1 MGISHAGIYPRTKYT
16 NMASGEGVSH
26 VRALVSS
33 EYTLKRCLDLHKVV
47 PALLEQKSLPK
58 SFRRKAK
65 LSEKMKNLD
74 VFLGAVRELNLDGF
88 ALFLE
93 TLDSLHDEKHNEVL
107 QVLSTEIRLVSLP
120 PEAQAT
126 KVIEK
131 IVKAHYHETKHKDE
145 PEVKPSFEVVHST
158 EEEQVYLSTSL
169 PLPQDVET
177 TKMIEQIGISDE
189 PSTEDINPSEE
200 QTAPP
205 HVPPLSPLDPTVGNV
220 ELQTFTKVGGAFYSS
235 THGVR
240 LHIPQES
247 LPPTIQP
254 FELKMTAS
262 LRGPYKFSEDC
273 ELCTAV
279 IHLSCDPPVDEFRDW
294 VTVEIPHCATEPQ
307 TECDLD
313 HLCIMT
319 ATDELMSGVYEF
331 CEDPEIEVDFSD
343 AYKVVFKTRHFTRYV
358 GTRLKGRKRKQRL
371 VHGVQKAQ
379 HYYSKQRSLDSQYKP
394 MWEKE
399 EIQRSVSLPSST
411 VQYAT
416 QTGNQYYVAMC
427 TPVDRSQLQWNVVF
441 LVSYRHPTGLK
452 VCICCVSSFGH
463 SRSVTQ
469 VHFHTVYT
477 TVLWLKLKLKCI
489 SQYVLVY
496 IEIYRLN
503 HA

>member
-1 MGISHAGIYPRTKYT
+1 
-16 NMASGEGVSH
+16 
-26 VRALVSS
+26 
-33 EYTLKRCLDLHKVV
+33 
-47 PALLEQKSLPK
+47 
-58 SFRRKAK
+58 
-65 LSEKMKNLD
+65 MKNLD

-93 TLDSLHDEKHNEVL
+93 TLDSLQDEKHNEVL

-126 KVIEK
+126 KVIET
-131 IVKAHYHETKHKDE
+131 IVKAHYHETETKDE
-145 PEVKPSFEVVHST
+145 PEVKPSFEVAHST
-158 EEEQVYLSTSL
+158 EEEQVYLSTSF

-177 TKMIEQIGISDE
+177 TKVIEQIGTSDE
-189 PSTEDINPSEE
+189 PSTEDIHRSKE

-205 HVPPLSPLDPTVGNV
+205 HVPRLSPLDLTVGNV
-220 ELQTFTKVGGAFYSS
+220 ELQTFTKAGGTFHSS
-235 THGVR
+235 THGVCV
-240 LHIPQES
+240 HIPQES

-279 IHLSCDPPVDEFRDW
+279 IHLSCDPPIDDFHDW

-319 ATDELMSGVYEF
+319 AKDELISGVYEF
-331 CEDPEIEVDFSD
+331 YEDPEIEVDFSD

-379 HYYSKQRSLDSQYKP
+379 HHYSKQRSLDSQYKP

-416 QTGNQYYVAMC
+416 RTGNQYYVAMC
-427 TPVDRSQLQWNVVF
+427 TPMDRSQLQWNVVF

-452 VCICCVSSFGH
+452 VCTCIYCVSSFSH
-463 SRSVTQ
+463 SRSVSQ
-469 VHFHTVYT
+469 VHFHTVLHYSFVVET
-477 TVLWLKLKLKCI
+477 ETEMYFTCI
-489 SQYVLVY
+489 TIRFSVYV
-496 IEIYRLN
+496 EIYRMN